1 MAANTAAA
9 NTAEANMTAAN
20 TTAANTAEAN
30 MTAANPAAANTAAA
44 NTAAA
49 RNTTVAMPVKEV
61 IPAGPPAS
69 FARRLRQSVRTPLGA
84 AALAAALLLTALAV
98 AGPLVFGDQASKI
111 DTAAMNQGVSGAHL
125 LGTDSLGR
133 DIAARVI
140 VATRLTLR
148 LGLSATAI
156 GLFGGLLLG
165 LAPSVLGRRAGR
177 AVTSVVGVLVAF
189 PGLLFVL
196 FLATIFG
203 IGSTSAVLAIGLAL
217 VPTLAR
223 LIQNL
228 ATSVAGSDYVATAR
242 ILGVGRFRI
251 VIRHVLP
258 NIVEPV
264 VLFAAQAATGSL
276 VAFAG
281 LSFLGLGVQSP
292 DYDWGRLLN
301 EGLGR
306 IYVNPASALAPGVAV
321 VLAGLVFG
329 LLGEAVAQTGGR
341 RTAARAIPAVQ
352 TAVAV
357 DADESLPQVLDQD
370 VNGDA
375 LVQATAL
382 RVSFPGGRT
391 AVHDV
396 SLSVAAGEAVGLV
409 GESGSGKSLTAL
421 ALAQLVPYP
430 GHVQGAVRFDG
441 HDLVADPRSGRRLG
455 AELAMVFQDPM
466 TSLNPALRVGRQL
479 AEVAE
484 VHLGRSRKA
493 ALARAV
499 DRLAA
504 VGIPDP
510 DRRARQRPHEYSG
523 GMRQRAFIGMGLM
536 AEPRLIIADEPT
548 TALDVT
554 VQKQVLELLS
564 GIRADSGAALLL
576 ISHDLGV
583 VAEVCDRVLV
593 MYAGRVVE
601 ELPVG
606 RLFQAAAHP
615 YTRAL
620 VGAIPTMATDLDREL
635 ATIPGRP
642 PEPGEEISGCAFAA
656 RCAFAQDRCRDALP
670 VLAPVAG
677 DAGHRVA
684 CWYPRAADGQSAPGA
699 DGADGADGAETV
711 MDGRTAADDTTRAES
726 EVVQ

>member
-1 MAANTAAA
+1 
-9 NTAEANMTAAN
+9 MTA
-20 TTAANTAEAN
+20 TT
-30 MTAANPAAANTAAA
+30 MTA
-44 NTAAA
+44 
-49 RNTTVAMPVKEV
+49 TTEPDDICAD
-61 IPAGPPAS
+61 PPES
-69 FARRLRQSVRTPLGA
+69 FARRARQSVRTPLGA
-84 AALAAALLLTALAV
+84 AALAAVLLLAALAV
-98 AGPLVFGDQASKI
+98 AGPVVFGDQASRI

-156 GLFGGLLLG
+156 GLLGGLVLG
-165 LAPSVLGRRAGR
+165 LAPSVLGRRGGR
-177 AVTSVVGVLVAF
+177 AVTGVVGVLVAF

-203 IGSTSAVLAIGLAL
+203 IGSTGAVLAIGLAL
-217 VPTLAR
+217 VPPLAR

-228 ATSVAGSDYVATAR
+228 ATTVAGSDYVAAAR

-251 VIRHVLP
+251 VVRHVLP

-276 VAFAG
+276 IAFAG

-301 EGLGR
+301 EGLSR

-329 LLGEAVAQTGGR
+329 LLGEALAQTAGR
-341 RTAARAIPAVQ
+341 RTAARAVPAAHVPAA
-352 TAVAV
+352 TDTDGA
-357 DADESLPQVLDQD
+357 LPQTQAD
-370 VNGDA
+370 VDSSA
-375 LVQATAL
+375 LIQATHL

-391 AVHDV
+391 AVRDV

-421 ALAQLVPYP
+421 ALAQLVPHP
-430 GHVQGAVRFDG
+430 GHVQGTVRFDG
-441 HDLVADPRSGRRLG
+441 HDLLADPRSGRRLG

-510 DRRARQRPHEYSG
+510 ERRARQRPHEYSG

-554 VQKQVLELLS
+554 VQKQVLELL
-564 GIRADSGAALLL
+564 GRIRANSGAALLL

-601 ELPVG
+601 ELPVA

-642 PEPGEEISGCAFAA
+642 PEPGEQVTGCAFAT
-656 RCAFAQDRCRDALP
+656 RCAFAQDRCRGELP
-670 VLAPVAG
+670 VLEPAAG
-677 DAGHRVA
+677 GAGHRVA
-684 CWYPRAADGQSAPGA
+684 CWYPRAVGS
-699 DGADGADGAETV
+699 
-711 MDGRTAADDTTRAES
+711 DTTRDDTARAKT

>member
-1 MAANTAAA
+1 MAATKTAA
-9 NTAEANMTAAN
+9 T
-20 TTAANTAEAN
+20 TTAATTAQDVVSAD
-30 MTAANPAAANTAAA
+30 
-44 NTAAA
+44 
-49 RNTTVAMPVKEV
+49 
-61 IPAGPPAS
+61 PPAS
-69 FARRLRQSVRTPLGA
+69 FARWLRQSVRTPIGA
-84 AALAAALLLTALAV
+84 AALAAVLLLAALAV
-98 AGPLVFGDQASKI
+98 AGPVVFGDQASKI

-156 GLFGGLLLG
+156 GLLGGLLLG
-165 LAPSVLGRRAGR
+165 LAPSVLGRRGGR
-177 AVTSVVGVLVAF
+177 AVTGVVGVLVAF

-203 IGSTSAVLAIGLAL
+203 IGSTGAVLAIGLAL
-217 VPTLAR
+217 VPPLAR

-276 VAFAG
+276 IAFAG

-301 EGLGR
+301 EGLSR

-341 RTAARAIPAVQ
+341 RTAARVVPAARTPVAMNADGGLPQ
-352 TAVAV
+352 TPADIDGHIDGDIAV
-357 DADESLPQVLDQD
+357 DAL
-370 VNGDA
+370 A
-375 LVQATAL
+375 QATHL

-391 AVHDV
+391 AVRDV

-430 GHVQGAVRFDG
+430 GQVQGVVRFDG
-441 HDLVADPRSGRRLG
+441 HDLLADPRSGRRLG

-479 AEVAE
+479 AEVSE
-484 VHLGRSRKA
+484 VHLGQSRKA

-510 DRRARQRPHEYSG
+510 ERRARQRPHEYSG

-554 VQKQVLELLS
+554 VQKQVLELL
-564 GIRADSGAALLL
+564 GQIRADSGAALLL

-601 ELPVG
+601 ELPVS

-620 VGAIPTMATDLDREL
+620 VGAIPTMTTDLDREL

-642 PEPGEEISGCAFAA
+642 PEPGEEVSGCAFAT
-656 RCAFAQDRCRDALP
+656 RCAFAQDRCRGELP
-670 VLAPVAG
+670 VLAPAADG
-677 DAGHRVA
+677 AGHRVA
-684 CWYPRAADGQSAPGA
+684 CWYPRAAGGDTTR
-699 DGADGADGAETV
+699 DDTT
-711 MDGRTAADDTTRAES
+711 RDDTTRAKT